1 MSAGSEEYIDSYDP
15 DGNVLRFWYEKWHC
29 EATTDDNRSTQ
40 KTQKTVRTTLNQF
53 ERFLAAQSGEFDC
66 HWTDIDLEQT
76 TEDSI
81 TPPREVTP
89 QIAEDFL
96 VAVVEQYAPD
106 SQQNTFA
113 HLKQAYEWCE
123 DNVESVEINPF
134 EKVYKKHKERDGD
147 WFLETPSGRD
157 PHIISLDEAR
167 SVVRTWDHPLW
178 LTIQLLLAKIPRR
191 RGGISNLD
199 FKDVSLDHPGCDWT
213 VHSDLRQWDDHIIF
227 RSDKRESE
235 PGRNT
240 GNKTKTNTR
249 VPLDDELKDALI
261 WYLCSRPQP
270 ESPSDP
276 LFLSPTKGTRL
287 SGHSLSTRYGKKAKE
302 LNDRDDV
309 AVTGY
314 YEPNDDDNLNVHY
327 WRHWG
332 TTWYEDQFGGDP
344 DSPGN
349 TAMTDYLRGDS
360 SNEIKGLYNGYSTDK
375 RDMVLDAMPTFLGPY
390 TDG

>member
-1 MSAGSEEYIDSYDP
+1 MSAGGEEYIDSYDP
-15 DGNVLRFWYEKWHC
+15 DGNVLRFWFEKWHC
-29 EATTDDNRSTQ
+29 EATTDDTRSTQ
-40 KTQKTVRTTLNQF
+40 RTQKSTRDSLD
-53 ERFLAAQSGEFDC
+53 RFKRFRAAQSGEFDC

-96 VAVVEQYAPD
+96 VAVVEHYAP
-106 SQQNTFA
+106 STQQTTFGD
-113 HLKQAYEWCE
+113 LKQAYEWCE

-134 EKVYKKHKERDGD
+134 EKVYKKHKERNGS

-167 SVVRTWDHPLW
+167 SVVRTWGHPLW
-178 LTIQLLLAKIPRR
+178 LTIQLFLAKVPRR
-191 RGGISNLD
+191 RGAISNLD
-199 FKDVSLDHPGCDWT
+199 FEDISLDRPGCDWT
-213 VHSDLRQWDDHIIF
+213 VHPELRQWDDHIIF
-227 RSDKRESE
+227 RSDKRESD

-249 VPLDDELKDALI
+249 VPLDDELRDTLI
-261 WYLCSRPQP
+261 WYLSSRPQP

-276 LFLSPTKGTRL
+276 LFLSLSGGTRL
-287 SGHSLSTRYGKKAKE
+287 SGTAISNRYCKKGKE

-309 AVTGY
+309 AVTGFY
-314 YEPNDDDNLNVHY
+314 GPGDDDNLNVHY

-344 DSPGN
+344 DSFGN

-360 SNEIKGLYNGYSTDK
+360 RNEIKGLYNGYSTDK
-375 RDMVLDAMPTFLGPY
+375 RDMILNAMPTFLEPY
-390 TDG
+390 TDD